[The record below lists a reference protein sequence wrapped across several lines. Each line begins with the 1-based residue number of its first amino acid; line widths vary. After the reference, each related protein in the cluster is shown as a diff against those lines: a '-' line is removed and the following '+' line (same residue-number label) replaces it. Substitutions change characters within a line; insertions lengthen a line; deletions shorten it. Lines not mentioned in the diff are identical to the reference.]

1 MKNKDRFDTRCWR
14 YRAIANPHEVIAE
27 LFSLAAVYHFRS
39 MIGKLLYYA
48 GEDKIF
54 CQRSP
59 ADVLL
64 YLKSIRSLIKAA
76 HALRHKKQSPVNDL
90 PDGSGFTEGNEW
102 LEFPRFLSQKEYRNP
117 YRVFRKF
124 FKYQRMEQWVKDWEE
139 LVEAALSR
147 NRGDLDVN
155 AIAAY
160 RLLVKLV
167 EAAHVLNHEATK
179 TQRDTGDL

>member
-14 YRAIANPHEVIAE
+14 YRSIANPHEVIAE

-39 MIGKLLYYA
+39 IIGKLLYYA

-54 CQRSP
+54 HQRSP

-76 HALRHKKQSPVNDL
+76 DALKHKKQL
-90 PDGSGFTEGNEW
+90 PANTLANSGSVAGGDTWN
-102 LEFPRFLSQKEYRNP
+102 EFPRFLSQKEYANP

-124 FKYQRMEQWVKDWEE
+124 FKYRRVEQWVKDWEE

-155 AIAAY
+155 AIAVY
-160 RLLVKLV
+160 RLLVKLL
-167 EAAHVLNHEATK
+167 EAAHVLNHGTE
-179 TQRDTGDL
+179 RI

>member
-14 YRAIANPHEVIAE
+14 YGAIASPTEVIAE
-27 LFSLAAVYHFRS
+27 LFSLAAVFHFRN

-48 GEDKIF
+48 GEDRIF
-54 CQRSP
+54 RQRSP

-64 YLKSIRSLIKAA
+64 YMKAIRSLIKAA
-76 HALRHKKQSPVNDL
+76 HALKDKKQSPVTNL
-90 PDGSGFTEGNEW
+90 PLSTEPQAW
-102 LEFPRFLSQKEYRNP
+102 REFPRFLSPKEVRDP

-124 FKYQRMEQWVKDWEE
+124 FKYQSVEQWVKDWEE

-155 AIAAY
+155 PVAAY
-160 RLLVKLV
+160 RWLVKLV
-167 EAAHVLNHEATK
+167 EAAHLVSP
-179 TQRDTGDL
+179 QRQGVGFGV